1 MSVPRIVIVGADKG
15 GVGKT
20 MLSRALLD
28 YFADRGVSCRAFDT
42 ETPTGNLHRFHRKTS
57 TIVDLTKSD
66 DQMRVFDGLKAAQV
80 TLIDIRAG
88 LLSPTLAMLRE
99 LDFFDGIVEGRLAIT
114 IVHVI
119 GSTHASFAEI
129 AATSR
134 VVAGARHVLAVNH
147 INEAPFSGLSAEMK
161 AIGAALVEIG
171 KLNELAADHVDT
183 AGVPF
188 RDFIADE
195 RNSSVMRGYT
205 RAWLRRAFAEFD
217 RAGLHDLTLK
227 S

>member
-1 MSVPRIVIVGADKG
+1 MPVPRIVIVGADKG

-20 MLSRALLD
+20 MISRALLD
-28 YFADRGVSCRAFDT
+28 FLADRGVSRRAFDT
-42 ETPTGNLHRFHRKTS
+42 EAPTGNLHRFFPDAS

-66 DQMRVFDGLKAAQV
+66 DQMRVFDGIRAAQV

-88 LLSPTLAMLRE
+88 LLSPTLSMLRE

-114 IVHVI
+114 VVHVI

-129 AATSR
+129 AATTEI
-134 VVAGARHVLAVNH
+134 VAGAQHVLAMNH
-147 INEAPFSGLSAEMK
+147 INDAPFSGLKNVGDEVDP
-161 AIGAALVEIG
+161 IIEIG

-188 RDFIADE
+188 RQFIADE
-195 RNSSVMRGYT
+195 SHSSVMRGYV

-217 RAGLHDLTLK
+217 KAGII
-227 S
+227 

>member
-1 MSVPRIVIVGADKG
+1 MTVPRILIVGADKG

-42 ETPTGNLHRFHRKTS
+42 EAPTGNLHRFYRKAS
-57 TIVDLTKSD
+57 TIVDLTRSD
-66 DQMRVFDGLKAAQV
+66 DQMRVLDGLKAAQV

-88 LLSPTLAMLRE
+88 LLSPTLTMLRE
-99 LDFFDGIVEGRLAIT
+99 LDFFDGIVEGRLTIT
-114 IVHVI
+114 VVHVI
-119 GSTHASFAEI
+119 GSTQASFSEI

-134 VVAGARHVLAVNH
+134 IVAGAQHVLAVNR
-147 INEAPFSGLSAEMK
+147 INDAPFSGLSDELK
-161 AIGAALVEIG
+161 AAGAGLVEIG

-195 RNSSVMRGYT
+195 GNSTVMRGYV
-205 RAWLRRAFAEFD
+205 RAWLRRAFREFE
-217 RAGLHDLTLK
+217 GLI
-227 S
+227 

>member
-1 MSVPRIVIVGADKG
+1 MPVPRIVIVGADKG

-28 YFADRGVSCRAFDT
+28 YFANRGLSCRAFDT
-42 ETPTGNLHRFHRKTS
+42 EAPTGNLHRFYPDAS
-57 TIVDLTKSD
+57 AVVDLTKSD

-88 LLSPTLAMLRE
+88 LLSPTLTMLRE

-114 IVHVI
+114 VMHVI
-119 GSTHASFAEI
+119 GSTQASFAEI

-134 VVAGARHVLAVNH
+134 IVTGAKHVLAVNH
-147 INEAPFSGLSAEMK
+147 INDAPFSGLSEEMK
-161 AIGAALVEIG
+161 AVGAELLEIG

-183 AGVPF
+183 AGVAF
-188 RDFIADE
+188 RDFIANE
-195 RNSSVMRGYT
+195 GGSTVMRGYV
-205 RAWLRRAFAEFD
+205 RAWLRRVFREFD
-217 RAGLHDLTLK
+217 QARLSA
-227 S
+227 